1 MLCNKYK
8 KLKKKKHNRLL
19 FFILIILLFLL
30 NISFVYFATS
40 YNYSSTTET
49 TKKPKGHKIYNA
61 EYFDYDP
68 NSDKYRIIIAEGE
81 GGSGEGGG
89 SSGGGNSTNTGQGSI
104 NGNANSIGPG
114 GMSGAGTSNNAGT
127 NGTNS
132 GNSISNTGNQS
143 SNKTAD
149 AIKKSIE
156 ESRRESIAR
165 LLETAANRQ
174 AVESSIAEQES
185 IYESIQK
192 RIKQESINA
201 RINAERY
208 NNSPTVNVVIETV
221 PPQTLPSMTSTH
233 YDSPVASSEEIIPV
247 ENTIMPTAEENT
259 NQTIQETTIQT
270 FDMPIVETKEAL
282 ESVGPGDFIEITTVE
297 TSQVEDTVENNTELI
312 QTEKDTEA
320 AGGNRKENVEVAEG
334 NDDDFGSTN
343 LGNENSDKDPG
354 ELQDGNLNGFGY
366 SHSTGEFKNVK
377 ILEID
382 RNGGLGLM
390 DVGRNKSII
399 NKILLLVIFLQ
410 WMFQG

>member
-1 MLCNKYK
+1 MT
-8 KLKKKKHNRLL
+8 
-19 FFILIILLFLL
+19 
-30 NISFVYFATS
+30 FVYFATS
-40 YNYSSTTET
+40 NKSSVQET

-89 SSGGGNSTNTGQGSI
+89 KSGGGNDSNTGKGSI

-114 GMSGAGTSNNAGT
+114 GSSGAGTSRNAGT
-127 NGTNS
+127 NGS
-132 GNSISNTGNQS
+132 GAGNSSNNTGNQS
-143 SNKTAD
+143 SNKNAD

-201 RINAERY
+201 RVNAERF
-208 NNSPTVNVVIETV
+208 NTSPTVNVVIETIPV
-221 PPQTLPSMTSTH
+221 QTLPPMTTTH
-233 YDSPVASSEEIIPV
+233 YDKPFASQEDIVPV
-247 ENTIMPTAEENT
+247 ENTIMPTAEESINE
-259 NQTIQETTIQT
+259 TIQETTVKT
-270 FDMPIVETKEAL
+270 FDMPIVETKATN
-282 ESVGPGDFIEITTVE
+282 ESIGPGEFIETTTVTE
-297 TSQVEDTVENNTELI
+297 SKVEDTVENNTEII

-320 AGGNRKENVEVAEG
+320 AGGNKKEKVEVAEG
-334 NDDDFGSTN
+334 NDNDFGSST
-343 LGNENSDKDPG
+343 LGKENSDQEPG

-366 SHSTGEFKNVK
+366 SESNGEFKNLK
-377 ILEID
+377 ILELD
-382 RNGGLGLM
+382 RNGGLGLTN
-390 DVGRNKSII
+390 VGRNKSII
-399 NKILLLVIFLQ
+399 NKLLLLVIILL
-410 WMFQG
+410 MFIGTIKYTLSYTIKTKNKKSYF